1 MKPSKFAKR
10 LKPGRPK
17 ELQIRIGAVE
27 RPIIAAAL
35 RYLRSRPCPPNPS
48 AKREAAFTASI
59 AQNCPQ
65 TGYLGKFPIERK
77 PQKAVLFGRR
87 YFPDLWIAGPNG
99 ALLAIE
105 VKKLANHHKASFK
118 EALAQSAVYSTRYKS
133 VVLVLYD
140 YSPGKKYKHQLR
152 PGNRDETRFS
162 GKLRSNQRVHLMV
175 L

>member
-1 MKPSKFAKR
+1 MPLKSAKKVR
-10 LKPGRPK
+10 PGRPK
-17 ELQIRIGAVE
+17 ELQVRIGAVE
-27 RPIIAAAL
+27 RRIIAAAL
-35 RYLRSRPCPPNPS
+35 RYLKSRPCPPNPTVS
-48 AKREAAFTASI
+48 REAAFTAEI
-59 AQNCPQ
+59 ARNCPRR
-65 TGYLGKFPIERK
+65 GYLGEFPIERT

-87 YFPDLWIAGPNG
+87 FFPDLWIAGPNR

-118 EALAQSAVYSTRYKS
+118 EALAQSAIYSTRFKS

-140 YSPGKKYKHQLR
+140 HSPGKSYKHRLR

-162 GKLRSNQRVHLMV
+162 GKLRANQRVHLMV